1 MILLLLA
8 LAAGA
13 GWIWLRA
20 APRAVE
26 MTTAVEGP
34 AVEIV
39 YATGFVEPRHRANAA
54 ARATAPVRTVLVTEG
69 ERVVRGQ
76 PLVLL
81 DDGEQR
87 MLVEQA
93 EAEASRMSLDAGRT
107 LALYSQGWVT
117 RAARDQA
124 VANRAA
130 ADAAA
135 AAARARLDQMVIRA
149 GLGGVILKRDVEPGD
164 LAFPNMPLM
173 QIGDPRDLWVTATVD
188 ERDVV
193 RLRPGQRALLK
204 SDAWP
209 GRVLHGRLAEVTPG
223 GDPAQRAFRA
233 RIVPEAGVGLPV
245 GLSLEVNIVT
255 RERRG
260 VLVPAAAVR
269 GGAVWTIAE
278 GRARRVPVRTGIAG
292 AERIEI
298 LSGLAA
304 GTELIAAPPDDLQPG
319 DRVRP
324 AR

>member
-1 MILLLLA
+1 M
-8 LAAGA
+8 
-13 GWIWLRA
+13 WLRA

-26 MTTAVEGP
+26 TTVAARGS

-39 YATGFVEPRHRANAA
+39 YATGFVEPRHRADVA
-54 ARATAPVRTVLVTEG
+54 ARTTAPVRAVLVAEG
-69 ERVVRGQ
+69 ERVRRGQ

-81 DDGEQR
+81 DDKEQR
-87 MLVEQA
+87 MLVAQA
-93 EAEASRMSLDAGRT
+93 KATASRTSRDADRA
-107 LALYSQGWVT
+107 LALYAQGWVT

-124 VANRAA
+124 VTDRAA

-149 GLGGVILKRDVEPGD
+149 GLPGIILKRDVEPGD
-164 LAFPNMPLM
+164 LAFPNVTLM
-173 QIGDPRDLWVTATVD
+173 QIGDTDHLWITATVD

-209 GRVLHGRLAEVTPG
+209 GRVLRGRLVEVTPG

-233 RIVPEAGVGLPV
+233 RIVPDDSAPLPV
-245 GLSLEVNIVT
+245 GLSFEVNIVT
-255 RERRG
+255 RETYG
-260 VLVPAAAVR
+260 VLVPSTAVR
-269 GGAVWTIAE
+269 GGAVWTIAN
-278 GRARRVPVRTGIAG
+278 GRARRVPVQTGIAG
-292 AERIEI
+292 ADRTEI
-298 LSGLAA
+298 RSGLAA
-304 GTELIAAPPDDLQPG
+304 GTRVMAAPPADLKPG